1 MPYIQLSSCNEG
13 QEDLSLQCV
22 GIGKGDLLS
31 LFQKILILFIRCVI
45 ALREQFHS
53 LATSACRYPSTMSRV
68 SSSRSSSGNLQSR
81 RYSSSSSREDSQP
94 NRRESTSPV
103 SQVQD
108 RDSNFRNRQD
118 CSLSSHTVRWEGPV
132 RGSDRSAG
140 CKTRSSH
147 IPSWPRSAY
156 RPYRL
161 RGIPV
166 PAGSILHQTS
176 FSHIHSESP

>member
-1 MPYIQLSSCNEG
+1 M
-13 QEDLSLQCV
+13 SLQCV

-31 LFQKILILFIRCVI
+31 LFQKNLDFIYSLCDCTPGTVP
-45 ALREQFHS
+45 S

-108 RDSNFRNRQD
+108 RDSNFGTGRTAR
-118 CSLSSHTVRWEGPV
+118 SRPHTVRWEGPV

-147 IPSWPRSAY
+147 IPSSPRSAY